1 MIRDFVFTYQVPQA
15 DIMGITPIAIECEC
29 TGFIHFE
36 SKDVVVIINSKKF
49 TNCCF
54 SDLWNANA
62 TYNKLKEAAKQHYI
76 NHYSNA
82 KTSLMS
88 EQEVNDIVNYNKQN

>member
-1 MIRDFVFTYQVPQA
+1 MREFIFTYQVPQA
-15 DIMGITPIAIECEC
+15 DVMGITPTEIECEC
-29 TGFIHFE
+29 RGFVHFE
-36 SKDVVVIINSKKF
+36 SKEIYVLIDSKKF

-62 TYNKLKEAAKQHYI
+62 TYVKLLEAAKQHYI

-82 KTSLMS
+82 KPSLMS